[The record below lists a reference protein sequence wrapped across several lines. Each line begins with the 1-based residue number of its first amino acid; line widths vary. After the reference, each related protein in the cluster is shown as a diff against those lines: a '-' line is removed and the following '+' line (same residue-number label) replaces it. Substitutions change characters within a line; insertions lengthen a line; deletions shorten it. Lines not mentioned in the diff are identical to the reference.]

1 MLHFLVLFLLIP
13 LEAVSDMENQMVPL
27 GFCLLLLILLQ
38 KSSSTVPLQVVAME
52 IKMMSIRAV

>member
-13 LEAVSDMENQMVPL
+13 LEAGSDMENQMVPL

-38 KSSSTVPLQVVAME
+38 KSSSTVPLQVVARE